1 MPYLWVWVVVVFLGY
16 LRLVAEKIEDKQSKL
31 TTSSNGHGHGHLFEV
46 LPWI

>member
-1 MPYLWVWVVVVFLGY
+1 MGVYQLISEGIAGY